1 MHELAITEGVV
12 EAVTER
18 LPDASITCVRLE
30 IGALSGVV
38 ADSVRFCFDLVT
50 EGTNLEG
57 ARLEIIE
64 TAGRCRC
71 RACGGEFEPDGPILV
86 CSCGSADITVLS
98 GQEFK
103 IASVQCRPGGTIP
116 PDPPEGRPGGT
127 TPPDPPEGRHPR
139 GTAPSDLSGKGA

>member
-18 LPDASITCVRLE
+18 LPEAKITLVRLE

-57 ARLEIIE
+57 ASLEIVE
-64 TAGRCRC
+64 PAAKCRC
-71 RACGGEFEPDGPILV
+71 RDCGAEFTPEGPILL
-86 CSCGSADITVLS
+86 CPCGSADVAIESGADLRILS
-98 GQEFK
+98 VRC
-103 IASVQCRPGGTIP
+103 A
-116 PDPPEGRPGGT
+116 D
-127 TPPDPPEGRHPR
+127 
-139 GTAPSDLSGKGA
+139 